1 MKYLKLTAL
10 VSLCAAAFM
19 ANPANASSNVS
30 GKAVTACKAHV
41 SELYSG
47 DVSRKVKKIRTRSGE
62 VKVNLHVTADGEKFN
77 AVCLVDRG
85 GELTYTTD
93 REITE
98 AIVSKDS

>member
-10 VSLCAAAFM
+10 VSLCAAAFVT
-19 ANPANASSNVS
+19 NPANASNDS

-47 DVSRKVKKIRTRSGE
+47 EVSRKVKKIRTRSGE
-62 VKVNLHVTADGEKFN
+62 VKVNLRVTADGEKFN
-77 AVCLVDRG
+77 AVCLVDRS

>member
-10 VSLCAAAFM
+10 ASLCAAALM
-19 ANPANASSNVS
+19 ANPANASNLS

-47 DVSRKVKKIRTRSGE
+47 DVSRKVKKIRTRSSG
-62 VKVNLHVTADGEKFN
+62 VTVNLRVTADGEKFN
-77 AVCLVDRG
+77 AVCLVDNS

-93 REITE
+93 RQITE